1 MIARRMRSRRSHL
14 GVLLVLA
21 IAALG
26 VASGCGENAP
36 SRVAARVLDRYR
48 KTTGSKPLTAS
59 GMIRLRLAREGDASV
74 TGRDEIVW
82 APRQFRETV
91 SSADMTVVH
100 GIQSGRAYY
109 IDQDSVARVVS
120 DPVLRELRTRSYFW
134 RRAWLFTDREG
145 AWLEV
150 GPADAAT
157 ESLDLTPDG
166 GNPLRLTFSRS
177 DGRLLS
183 AHSPRFALDFKS
195 TTAFLDVSDPAAP
208 VAAEV
213 SWVGLP
219 TGPFPEASAG
229 GGRSRFEAS
238 EGVPLEHRAGS
249 ILVPATLM
257 GRPIQLA
264 IDGSEDGPLAVSPT
278 LAASLPIAFA
288 PDVFGRFIA
297 PGASLSVAGATW
309 PSLWIQ
315 RAEAVPAGADAVA
328 GGCIF
333 REAVVGLDLGAG
345 RLRLHDP
352 ASFAPPEGYFRI
364 AIDDDGDRP
373 VATLNRAKNDLRL
386 TLASDT
392 GDAALLLAQVS
403 ARRAGYEGSA
413 AKGLA
418 WGAVVLPELPIAISS
433 HGFFP
438 AWGDDGRLGFPLLS
452 RFHAFIHM
460 PQRWIYV
467 QAVAK

>member
-1 MIARRMRSRRSHL
+1 MRSRRSHL

-36 SRVAARVLDRYR
+36 SRVVARVLDRYR

-59 GMIRLRLAREGDASV
+59 GMIRLRLARDGDASV

-82 APRQFRETV
+82 APRQYRETL
-91 SSADMTVVH
+91 SSAEMTVVH
-100 GIQSGRAYY
+100 GIQSGRAYF
-109 IDQDSVARVVS
+109 IDQDGVARVVS

-134 RRAWLFTDREG
+134 RRAWLFTDHEG
-145 AWLEV
+145 AWLDL

-183 AHSPRFALDFKS
+183 ARSPRFALEFTS
-195 TTAFLDVSDPAAP
+195 TTTFRDVSDPATP

-213 SWVGLP
+213 SWIGLP

-229 GGRSRFEAS
+229 GGKARFDAS
-238 EGVPLEHRAGS
+238 EGVPLERRAGS
-249 ILVPATLM
+249 VLVPATLA
-257 GRPIQLA
+257 GRPIRLA
-264 IDGSEDGPLAVSPT
+264 IDGSEDGPVAVSPT
-278 LAASLPIAFA
+278 LAADLSVAFA
-288 PDVFGRFIA
+288 PDVFGRSVA
-297 PGASLSVAGATW
+297 PGASLSVAGASW

-328 GGCIF
+328 GGCLF
-333 REAVVGLDLGAG
+333 RETVVELDLSGG
-345 RLRLHDP
+345 RLRLHD
-352 ASFAPPEGYFRI
+352 ASSFAPPENYFRI

-373 VATLNRAKNDLRL
+373 VATLNRAKKDLRL

-392 GDAALLLAQVS
+392 GEAALLLAQMS
-403 ARRAGYEGSA
+403 ARRAGYEGAA

-418 WGAVVLPELPIAISS
+418 WGAVVLPELPIAVSS

-438 AWGDDGRLGFPLLS
+438 DWGDDGRLGFPLLS

-467 QAVAK
+467 QPVEK